1 MDNRM
6 GLTEK
11 TRRLLLWVAVLALCW
26 LLLFPIGTPAHPM
39 GNFSINHYSGIR
51 VEQGFIE
58 LRYLI
63 DMAEIPT
70 FQELQQNNISAQA
83 SDPQV
88 RAYLARQAESYRK
101 NLLLTLNG
109 KPLTLEIASQ
119 DISFAPGAGQ
129 LPTMKIGLVLRAGLQ
144 ETQLA
149 DVNDLRYGDGNFPKH
164 AGWKEIVAASSGQT
178 EIISSSVPSHDR
190 STQLTNYP
198 TDLLSSPPQQ
208 LEARVTFRA
217 SHPTQAATQ
226 EKLGLQQQERK
237 NAATPNAIRMEP
249 NRQATPRSSFTEL
262 MATKQLG
269 IGIVILAGIIAA
281 GLGALHA
288 LEPGHGK
295 TIVAAYLVGS
305 RGTASQAVFLGLIVT
320 ASHTAGV
327 YLLGAITLW
336 AQRYIVPE
344 QVYPILGM
352 LSGLIIAG
360 LGFYLFLQR
369 YIGVAVGLS
378 HTHAGFAHSH
388 TSLLGF
394 SNSAEEGETRDHG
407 AEIKAVTEKA
417 DRMGKHVPLRELLAL
432 GITGGII
439 PCPAALVVLLS
450 AVALHRV
457 GFGLFLILSF
467 SVGLAAVL
475 MAMGLLMVFARN
487 FMSRFRNEGPLFTRW
502 LPMASAGVM
511 SVLGVGIAA
520 KALLAA
526 GIVQIHWPA

>member
-1 MDNRM
+1 M
-6 GLTEK
+6 GNPVGPTSK
-11 TRRLLLWVAVLALCW
+11 TPLRLLHFSTLVFCW
-26 LLLFPIGTPAHPM
+26 LLALPSGTLAHPM
-39 GNFSINHYSGIR
+39 GNFSINHYSDIR
-51 VEQGFIE
+51 IERNFVE

-70 FQELQQNNISAQA
+70 FQELQQNNIVAQA
-83 SDPQV
+83 DDPHV
-88 RAYLARQAESYRK
+88 RAYLAARAESFRE
-101 NLLLTLNG
+101 NLFLAING
-109 KPLTLEIASQ
+109 KPLPLEIASK
-119 DISFAPGAGQ
+119 DILFTPGAGQ
-129 LPTMKIGLVLRAGLQ
+129 LPTMKIGLALRANLQ

-149 DVNDLRYGDGNFPKH
+149 GVNDLRYSDTNFPGH
-164 AGWKEIVAASSGQT
+164 AGWKEVVATSSTQT
-178 EIISSSVPSHDR
+178 EILGSSVPAQDR

-208 LEARVTFRA
+208 LEARLTFR
-217 SHPTQAATQ
+217 SVSSTQ
-226 EKLGLQQQERK
+226 GRM
-237 NAATPNAIRMEP
+237 AATPRIQAEEPKDAGPVQVVRMEA
-249 NRQATPRSSFTEL
+249 NRQATPRSRFTEL
-262 MATKQLG
+262 IASRQLG
-269 IGIVILAGIIAA
+269 LGIIVLAGIIAA

-305 RGTASQAVFLGLIVT
+305 RGTASQAMFLGLIVT

-344 QVYPILGM
+344 RVYPILGM

-432 GITGGII
+432 GITGGIV

-450 AVALHRV
+450 AVALHRI

-467 SVGLAAVL
+467 SLGLAAVL
-475 MAMGLLMVFARN
+475 MVMGLLMVFARN
-487 FMSRFRNEGPLFTRW
+487 FMSRFRNEGPLFIRW
-502 LPMASAGVM
+502 LPMASAVVM
-511 SVLGVGIAA
+511 SVLGFGIAA

>member
-1 MDNRM
+1 M
-6 GLTEK
+6 
-11 TRRLLLWVAVLALCW
+11 
-26 LLLFPIGTPAHPM
+26 
-39 GNFSINHYSGIR
+39 
-51 VEQGFIE
+51 
-58 LRYLI
+58 
-63 DMAEIPT
+63 
-70 FQELQQNNISAQA
+70 
-83 SDPQV
+83 QV
-88 RAYLARQAESYRK
+88 
-101 NLLLTLNG
+101 
-109 KPLTLEIASQ
+109 
-119 DISFAPGAGQ
+119 
-129 LPTMKIGLVLRAGLQ
+129 V
-144 ETQLA
+144 
-149 DVNDLRYGDGNFPKH
+149 
-164 AGWKEIVAASSGQT
+164 
-178 EIISSSVPSHDR
+178 
-190 STQLTNYP
+190 
-198 TDLLSSPPQQ
+198 
-208 LEARVTFRA
+208 
-217 SHPTQAATQ
+217 
-226 EKLGLQQQERK
+226 
-237 NAATPNAIRMEP
+237 RMEA
-249 NRQATPRSSFTEL
+249 NRQATPRSRFTEL
-262 MATKQLG
+262 IASRQLG
-269 IGIVILAGIIAA
+269 LGIIVLAGLIAA

-305 RGTASQAVFLGLIVT
+305 RGTASQAMFLGLIVT

-369 YIGVAVGLS
+369 YVGVAVGLS
-378 HTHAGFAHSH
+378 HTHTGFVHSH
-388 TSLLGF
+388 RSLLGF
-394 SNSAEEGETRDHG
+394 SNSPEEGETRDHG

-432 GITGGII
+432 GITGGIV

-487 FMSRFRNEGPLFTRW
+487 FMSRFRNEGPLITQW

>member
-1 MDNRM
+1 MA
-6 GLTEK
+6 LTNK
-11 TRRLLLWVAVLALCW
+11 TLRRSTRLGALALCW
-26 LLLFPIGTPAHPM
+26 LLLCPAGTPAHPM

-51 VEQGFIE
+51 LEQNFVE

-70 FQELQQNNISAQA
+70 FQELQQNNIMAQA
-83 SDPQV
+83 DDPRV
-88 RAYLARQAESYRK
+88 RAYLAGQAESFRK

-109 KPLTLEIASQ
+109 EPLTLQVKSQ
-119 DISFAPGAGQ
+119 DILFAFGAGQ
-129 LPTMKIGLVLRAGLQ
+129 LPTMKIGLVLRADLR

-149 DVNDLRYGDGNFPKH
+149 DVNELLYSDNNFPGH
-164 AGWKEIVAASSGQT
+164 AGWKEVVAASGARSQ
-178 EIISSSVPSHDR
+178 IIASSVPVQDR
-190 STQLTNYP
+190 SAELTNYP

-208 LEARVTFRA
+208 LEARLKFRSAGSTLGVT
-217 SHPTQAATQ
+217 
-226 EKLGLQQQERK
+226 
-237 NAATPNAIRMEP
+237 AATPQVQREELIYAGPAQAIRIEA
-249 NRQATPRSSFTEL
+249 NRQATPRSRFTEL
-262 MATKQLG
+262 IASRQLG
-269 IGIVILAGIIAA
+269 IGIIVLAGIIAA

-305 RGTASQAVFLGLIVT
+305 RGTASQAMFLGLIVT

-344 QVYPILGM
+344 RVYPILGM

-369 YIGVAVGLS
+369 YVGVAGGLS
-378 HTHAGFAHSH
+378 HTHAGFVHSH
-388 TSLLGF
+388 RPLWGF

-432 GITGGII
+432 GIIGGII

-520 KALLAA
+520 KALLVA
-526 GIVQIHWPA
+526 GIVQIHWPV

>member
-1 MDNRM
+1 
-6 GLTEK
+6 
-11 TRRLLLWVAVLALCW
+11 
-26 LLLFPIGTPAHPM
+26 
-39 GNFSINHYSGIR
+39 
-51 VEQGFIE
+51 
-58 LRYLI
+58 
-63 DMAEIPT
+63 
-70 FQELQQNNISAQA
+70 
-83 SDPQV
+83 
-88 RAYLARQAESYRK
+88 
-101 NLLLTLNG
+101 
-109 KPLTLEIASQ
+109 
-119 DISFAPGAGQ
+119 
-129 LPTMKIGLVLRAGLQ
+129 MKIGLVLRADLR

-149 DVNDLRYGDGNFPKH
+149 DVNELLYRDNNFPGH
-164 AGWKEIVAASSGQT
+164 AGWKEVVAASGAQPQ
-178 EIISSSVPSHDR
+178 IITSSVPVQDR
-190 STQLTNYP
+190 SAQLTNYP

-208 LEARVTFRA
+208 LEARLKFRSA
-217 SHPTQAATQ
+217 GPTRGMT
-226 EKLGLQQQERK
+226 
-237 NAATPNAIRMEP
+237 AATPQAQREELTYAGPAQAIRMEP
-249 NRQATPRSSFTEL
+249 NRQATPRSRFTEL
-262 MATKQLG
+262 IASRQLG
-269 IGIVILAGIIAA
+269 IGIIVLAGIIAA

-305 RGTASQAVFLGLIVT
+305 RGTASQAMFLGLIVT

-344 QVYPILGM
+344 RVYPILGM

-369 YIGVAVGLS
+369 YVGVAVGLS
-378 HTHAGFAHSH
+378 HTHAGFVHSH
-388 TSLLGF
+388 RSLLGF

-417 DRMGKHVPLRELLAL
+417 DRMGKRVPLRELLAL

-487 FMSRFRNEGPLFTRW
+487 FMSRFRNEGPLITQW
-502 LPMASAGVM
+502 LPMASAGVV

>member
-1 MDNRM
+1 M
-6 GLTEK
+6 GPTSK
-11 TRRLLLWVAVLALCW
+11 TAVRLLRICTLVFCW
-26 LLLFPIGTPAHPM
+26 LLALPSGTLAHPM

-51 VEQGFIE
+51 VEQNVVE

-70 FQELQQNNISAQA
+70 FQELQQNNIVAQA
-83 SDPQV
+83 DDPQV
-88 RAYLARQAESYRK
+88 RTYLAALAKSLRK

-109 KPLTLEIASQ
+109 KSLTLQIASQ
-119 DISFAPGAGQ
+119 DTSFALGAGQ
-129 LPTMKIGLVLRAGLQ
+129 LPTMKIGLVLRADLR

-149 DVNDLRYGDGNFPKH
+149 DVNELLYSDNNFPGH
-164 AGWKEIVAASSGQT
+164 GGWKEVVAASGAQSQ
-178 EIISSSVPSHDR
+178 IITSSVPVQDR
-190 STQLTNYP
+190 SAQLTNYP

-208 LEARVTFRA
+208 LEARLKFRSA
-217 SHPTQAATQ
+217 GSTRGMT
-226 EKLGLQQQERK
+226 
-237 NAATPNAIRMEP
+237 AATPQVQREELTYAGPAQAILMEP
-249 NRQATPRSSFTEL
+249 NRQATPRSRFTEL
-262 MATKQLG
+262 IASRQLG
-269 IGIVILAGIIAA
+269 IGIIVLAGIIAA

-305 RGTASQAVFLGLIVT
+305 RGTTSQALFLGLTVT

-369 YIGVAVGLS
+369 YVGVAVGLS
-378 HTHAGFAHSH
+378 HSHAGFVHSH
-388 TSLLGF
+388 RSLLGF